1 MQRRGGI
8 AIAAIAAI
16 GVCWPSLG
24 RAQEGPPSF
33 PPCTRE
39 PTEADIAGAK
49 GAFTAGQASFEEA
62 DYARAIIYWGDAY
75 RRDCTAHALLL
86 NLARA
91 YELSGAKAEAAF
103 ALTTYLERVPSTPD
117 REKIQRRIE
126 ALRRA
131 EDAVQAAPPA
141 PPAPPVTTAGA
152 APTATQ
158 QPTVAASPAA
168 PAPRIDANS
177 GTSLGKVIL
186 PIGIAGAGAVIAG
199 VGSVLYF
206 DARSDLRDAQEACGG
221 GHVCS
226 GAQKDELVD
235 DGNAIRRRVNITGG
249 VTIGGIA
256 LLGGGLTWLLLELS
270 SDDSTRASSPSELT
284 PVVAS
289 GFAALSYS
297 GSF

>member
-24 RAQEGPPSF
+24 HAQEGPPSF

-62 DYARAIIYWGDAY
+62 DYERAIVYWSDAY

-91 YELSGAKAEAAF
+91 YELSAAKADAAF

-131 EDAVQAAPPA
+131 DDAVQPA
-141 PPAPPVTTAGA
+141 PSVAPVTTAEA
-152 APTATQ
+152 APAAAQ
-158 QPTVAASPAA
+158 QPTALASPSV
-168 PAPRIDANS
+168 PAIGADTNS
-177 GTSLGKVIL
+177 GVSMGKLIL
-186 PIGIAGAGAVIAG
+186 PIGIAGAGAIVAG
-199 VGSVLYF
+199 VGAVLYF
-206 DARSDLRDAQEACGG
+206 DARSDLRAAQEACGG

-226 GAQKDELVD
+226 GDQKDDLVD

-270 SDDSTRASSPSELT
+270 SDASAGGSSSSALT
-284 PVVAS
+284 PVVAA
-289 GFAALSYS
+289 GFTGLRYS